1 MKRAALFL
9 LLALPAAAADP
20 FEGLKRL
27 DRVAITDKDG
37 DTVRGIVRSVVRGRL
52 SLQIEGREGVI
63 GSLVFERKSVAGVE
77 KLGTATDEE
86 LKAISELPPPPREGF
101 AEPEPPEPKPAPVPP
116 PPRPVLEAFPPGTW
130 STARRDEVAEKDTYL
145 RSSEER
151 EFMERFGEW
160 SAAMRARE
168 REEGEALLARFP
180 PGEDWNDAVFE
191 RLRRTTAV
199 IGRELSS
206 AEQEFVDRY
215 ERWKAALMDSADEAS
230 AYR

>member
-1 MKRAALFL
+1 MRAAALFI

-101 AEPEPPEPKPAPVPP
+101 AEPERPEPRPEPIPV
-116 PPRPVLEAFPPGTW
+116 PPRPVLEAFPSAAW
-130 STARRDEVAEKDTYL
+130 SAARRDDIAKKDAYL
-145 RSSEER
+145 RTSDEREFLARFEEWTKALEAREQAERKALLAKFPPEKGWSEETCARLTFTLAVLGRQLTPEER
-151 EFMERFGEW
+151 EFVERF
-160 SAAMRARE
+160 
-168 REEGEALLARFP
+168 
-180 PGEDWNDAVFE
+180 EDWKQAAAE
-191 RLRRTTAV
+191 
-199 IGRELSS
+199 S
-206 AEQEFVDRY
+206 APRP
-215 ERWKAALMDSADEAS
+215 R
-230 AYR
+230 

>member
-1 MKRAALFL
+1 MRAAALFI

-77 KLGTATDEE
+77 KLGTATEEE

-101 AEPEPPEPKPAPVPP
+101 AEPERPEPKPEPVPLA
-116 PPRPVLEAFPPGTW
+116 PRPVLEAFPPPAW
-130 STARRDEVAEKDTYL
+130 SVVRRDDIASKDAYL
-145 RSSEER
+145 RTADER
-151 EFMERFGEW
+151 EFLARFEEW
-160 SAAMRARE
+160 TQALEARE
-168 REEGEALLARFP
+168 RTERKALLARFP
-180 PGEDWNDAVFE
+180 PGKGWSEQTCARLTFTLAVLGRQLTAEE
-191 RLRRTTAV
+191 R
-199 IGRELSS
+199 
-206 AEQEFVDRY
+206 EFV
-215 ERWKAALMDSADEAS
+215 ERFKAWRQAVAESAPAPK
-230 AYR
+230 